1 MTWGR
6 YYWPI
11 ALIIISVMIS
21 FPEVFALATNHA
33 NTLSDYARYE
43 LNVSTRLTAHTLA
56 WWASLITWLLAI
68 GTLTPHIWWNWG

>member
-6 YYWPI
+6 VYWPL
-11 ALIIISVMIS
+11 ALITISAIIAG
-21 FPEVFALATNHA
+21 PELFALATNHA

-43 LNVSTRLTAHTLA
+43 LNVSGRLTIHTVA
-56 WWASLITWLLAI
+56 WWASLGAWLLAV